1 MDIRQQ
7 MTTTS
12 LRDRLKIAARSQVAP
27 FIAMDVLA
35 RANGHAAA
43 GRDVIHLE
51 VGEPGGGTPAPVLAA
66 ARRALEG
73 GRIGYTE
80 ALGRPAL
87 RAAIAEH
94 YRRSYDLAL
103 DPERVVVTVG
113 ASGAFVLGF
122 LAMFDPGDRVIVPE
136 PAFPAYKNILRALGI
151 EVVRIGLDAASDFKP
166 IVPML
171 QAVPPPIHG
180 LIVASPANP
189 TGTMLERSEL
199 VTIAAFCR
207 TRGIRLV
214 ADEIYHG
221 ITYDRPAST
230 VLELGPDAVVING
243 FSKYFCMTGWRLG
256 WLIVPPDLV
265 RPIELL
271 AQNLFISPPALA
283 QEAALAAF
291 ACRDEL
297 DARVETYRRS
307 RAALLE
313 CLPQGGLDRFAPVDG
328 AFYLYA
334 DVSGLTADSE
344 ELCASLLEATGVAVT
359 PGADFDGENGRRHLR
374 IAFAGDPD
382 QIVRAA
388 KRLTDWLRAR
398 R

>member
-1 MDIRQQ
+1 MDIKEQ

-12 LRDRLKIAARSQVAP
+12 LPDRLKIAARSRVAP

-43 GRDVIHLE
+43 GRDDPPR
-51 VGEPGGGTPAPVLAA
+51 GRRAGSGPPAPVLAA

-80 ALGRPAL
+80 AFGRLAL

-94 YRRSYDLAL
+94 YRRGYDLAL

-166 IVPML
+166 TVAML

-189 TGTMLERSEL
+189 TGTMLERSSWRQSPRS
-199 VTIAAFCR
+199 AAR
-207 TRGIRLV
+207 AASASSPTRS
-214 ADEIYHG
+214 
-221 ITYDRPAST
+221 TTASPT
-230 VLELGPDAVVING
+230 TA
-243 FSKYFCMTGWRLG
+243 
-256 WLIVPPDLV
+256 
-265 RPIELL
+265 
-271 AQNLFISPPALA
+271 PPAP
-283 QEAALAAF
+283 
-291 ACRDEL
+291 CWNSIPM
-297 DARVETYRRS
+297 RS
-307 RAALLE
+307 
-313 CLPQGGLDRFAPVDG
+313 
-328 AFYLYA
+328 
-334 DVSGLTADSE
+334 
-344 ELCASLLEATGVAVT
+344 
-359 PGADFDGENGRRHLR
+359 
-374 IAFAGDPD
+374 
-382 QIVRAA
+382 
-388 KRLTDWLRAR
+388 
-398 R
+398 